1 MQTLKENMAEKKIY
15 FVAYDAHV
23 PIALCGCRGEEEY
36 FILGPFSYGLA
47 NTFECRNF
55 IRKNRIR
62 ECPKC
67 RLEDILALVS
77 FLTGEEFQEERR
89 KDILGE
95 FLPDREERE
104 NQELVTREELRQID
118 SFQKNHT
125 YMDEQLL
132 YDHIK
137 EVRNSVAKTRTFPL
151 QFIHLSGKAGSI
163 YQLI

>member
-36 FILGPFSYGLA
+36 FILGPFSYGLT
-47 NTFECRNF
+47 NTFESRNF

-95 FLPDREERE
+95 FLPDRAERE
-104 NQELVTREELRQID
+104 NQELVTST
-118 SFQKNHT
+118 SFDN
-125 YMDEQLL
+125 
-132 YDHIK
+132 
-137 EVRNSVAKTRTFPL
+137 
-151 QFIHLSGKAGSI
+151 
-163 YQLI
+163 